1 MSKGTTMA
9 RRQRRFELR
18 RANFLKIKNM
28 YGPLSVQGQAW
39 YDKMREDGNAAH
51 QQHVSRVMDA
61 REERLEST
69 LNSLKETWAG
79 VGYNDTEIEM
89 LSEAWMLTAVKDADR
104 TQSRLDKKESR
115 RLMQE
120 AHSSLIERTA
130 K

>member
-1 MSKGTTMA
+1 MSKGSTMS

-39 YDKMREDGNAAH
+39 YSKMREDGKMMH

-61 REERLEST
+61 REEKLETT
-69 LNSLKETWAG
+69 LNSLKETWANI
-79 VGYNDTEIEM
+79 GYNEAEVEM
-89 LSEAWMLTAVKDADR
+89 LSEAWMLTVILDEDR
-104 TQSRLDKKESR
+104 TQARLDKKESR
-115 RLMQE
+115 RLMKE
-120 AHSSLIERTA
+120 AHQSLTERTA

>member
-39 YDKMREDGNAAH
+39 YDKMREDGKMAH
-51 QQHVSRVMDA
+51 QQHISRVMDA
-61 REERLEST
+61 REEKLETT
-69 LNSLKETWAG
+69 LNSLKETWTG
-79 VGYNDTEIEM
+79 MGYNEAEVEM
-89 LSEAWMLTAVKDADR
+89 LSEAWMMTVVKDSDR
-104 TQSRLDKKESR
+104 VQARLDKKESR
-115 RLMQE
+115 RLMKQ
-120 AHSSLIERTA
+120 ARQSFTERTT